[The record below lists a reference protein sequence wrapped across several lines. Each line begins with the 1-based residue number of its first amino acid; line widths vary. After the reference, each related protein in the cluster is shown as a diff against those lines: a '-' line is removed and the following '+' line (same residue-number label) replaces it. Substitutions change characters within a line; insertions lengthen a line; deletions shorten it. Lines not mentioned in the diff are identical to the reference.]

1 MKRVFLDATCWMA
14 AAGSP
19 TGGSAEILKLGR
31 LGRLGIVATQRVL
44 REAEKNIGE
53 EWGAE
58 GLERFHRDVA
68 DLDLELIDEPT
79 SAEEARWQTVTV
91 PKDCHVL
98 AGACKAG
105 VDMLVT
111 LDRKHLLTERVAAQ
125 FPLPVMDTRQF
136 FAALT
141 SEDLRATEPASGE
154 RPSTAADTRPQDAPP
169 ALLQAIE
176 AAEMVLMILE
186 QSGDS
191 EPLRQ
196 ELKQVQERIAAIDL
210 SDLSDPRW
218 ARVRSSEALAA
229 ARAAHAALERQ
240 LADEKAMIP
249 LLEKAQIAQA
259 VILETLK
266 QALLAGSKLA
276 IDFQNFGA
284 AAEALLRV
292 MEQEELI

>member
-31 LGRLGIVATQRVL
+31 LGRLLIVATQRVL

-79 SAEEARWQTVTV
+79 AEDEARWQAVTV

-98 AGACKAG
+98 AGAYKAG
-105 VDMLVT
+105 ADVLVT
-111 LDRKHLLTERVAAQ
+111 LDRKHLLTETVAVQ

-136 FAALT
+136 FAALK
-141 SEDLRATEPASGE
+141 SEDLRATEPAAGE
-154 RPSTAADTRPQDAPP
+154 RPASAADTRPRDVPP
-169 ALLQAIE
+169 ALPQAIE

-186 QSGDS
+186 QSGDI

-196 ELKQVQERIAAIDL
+196 ELKKIQERIAAIDL

-218 ARVRSSEALAA
+218 SRVRCSEALAV
-229 ARAAHAALERQ
+229 ARTAHAALERQ
-240 LADEKAMIP
+240 LADDKAMIP
-249 LLEKAQIAQA
+249 LLEKAQMAQA
-259 VILETLK
+259 VVVETLK

-276 IDFQNFGA
+276 IDVQNLGA
-284 AAEALLRV
+284 AQEALLRV